1 MIYSRVIYTCI
12 LKPKF
17 QYFRI
22 EQKWKKLEF
31 LQMNEKIL
39 LMRLKHKSEKA
50 LSEVIEKYTAYVTT
64 IIREILD
71 NKATAEDREELV
83 ADVFIALWRTAE
95 RVDYIHYSSL
105 KAYIGM
111 IARNKAKDF
120 LRMQKDIKL
129 ELYDDV
135 LIIDNGIE
143 IKILQKEQQLY
154 IKNLLNRLKPQ
165 DQKIFLLYYYQCKK
179 IDEIASIMQMNPQT
193 VKTRLRRGRETLR
206 VLLNSEKNIFYKEKD

>member
-1 MIYSRVIYTCI
+1 M
-12 LKPKF
+12 KPKF

-71 NKATAEDREELV
+71 NKATEEDREELV

-206 VLLNSEKNIFYKEKD
+206 VLLNNEKNISYKEKD

>member
-1 MIYSRVIYTCI
+1 MEKTGI
-12 LKPKF
+12 
-17 QYFRI
+17 
-22 EQKWKKLEF
+22 

-39 LMRLKHKSEKA
+39 LKRLKHKSEKA

-71 NKATAEDREELV
+71 NKATEEDREELV
-83 ADVFIALWRTAE
+83 ADVFIALWKTAE

-120 LRMQKDIKL
+120 LRTQKDIKL

-154 IKNLLNRLKPQ
+154 IKALLNRLKPQ

-206 VLLNSEKNIFYKEKD
+206 VLLNNEKNISYKEKD

>member
-1 MIYSRVIYTCI
+1 MEKTGI
-12 LKPKF
+12 
-17 QYFRI
+17 
-22 EQKWKKLEF
+22 

-64 IIREILD
+64 IIKEILD
-71 NKATAEDREELV
+71 NKATEEDREELV
-83 ADVFIALWRTAE
+83 ADVFIALWKTAE

-120 LRMQKDIKL
+120 LRTQKDIKL

-154 IKNLLNRLKPQ
+154 IKALLNRLKPQ

-206 VLLNSEKNIFYKEKD
+206 VLLNNEKNISYKEKD

>member
-1 MIYSRVIYTCI
+1 MYLLLYGEQQSVLIIYT
-12 LKPKF
+12 
-17 QYFRI
+17 
-22 EQKWKKLEF
+22 
-31 LQMNEKIL
+31 
-39 LMRLKHKSEKA
+39 
-50 LSEVIEKYTAYVTT
+50 
-64 IIREILD
+64 
-71 NKATAEDREELV
+71 
-83 ADVFIALWRTAE
+83 
-95 RVDYIHYSSL
+95 
-105 KAYIGM
+105 
-111 IARNKAKDF
+111 NKAKDF

>member
-1 MIYSRVIYTCI
+1 MEKTGI
-12 LKPKF
+12 
-17 QYFRI
+17 
-22 EQKWKKLEF
+22 

-71 NKATAEDREELV
+71 NKATEEDREELV
-83 ADVFIALWRTAE
+83 ADVFIALWKTAE

-120 LRMQKDIKL
+120 LRTQKDIKL

-154 IKNLLNRLKPQ
+154 IKALLNRLKPQ

-206 VLLNSEKNIFYKEKD
+206 VLLNNEKNISYKEKD

>member
-1 MIYSRVIYTCI
+1 M
-12 LKPKF
+12 KPKF

-143 IKILQKEQQLY
+143 IKILQKEQQLD

>member
-1 MIYSRVIYTCI
+1 
-12 LKPKF
+12 
-17 QYFRI
+17 
-22 EQKWKKLEF
+22 
-31 LQMNEKIL
+31 
-39 LMRLKHKSEKA
+39 
-50 LSEVIEKYTAYVTT
+50 
-64 IIREILD
+64 
-71 NKATAEDREELV
+71 
-83 ADVFIALWRTAE
+83 
-95 RVDYIHYSSL
+95 
-105 KAYIGM
+105 M

-193 VKTRLRRGRETLR
+193 VKPQTAGE
-206 VLLNSEKNIFYKEKD
+206 VGPSENASGIIK

>member
-1 MIYSRVIYTCI
+1 M
-12 LKPKF
+12 KPKF

-71 NKATAEDREELV
+71 NKATEEDREELV

-154 IKNLLNRLKPQ
+154 IKNLLNKLKPQ

-206 VLLNSEKNIFYKEKD
+206 VLLNNEKNISYKEKD

>member
-1 MIYSRVIYTCI
+1 M
-12 LKPKF
+12 KPKF

-193 VKTRLRRGRETLR
+193 VETRLRRGRETLR